1 MKQERDTFPI
11 SSENPNGLPI
21 YSGFQSVAHFGRIT
35 LYHADC
41 MDILRQTPDKFYDL
55 CICDPPYGIGAASM
69 QMGKGVGTDSR
80 TWINKA
86 WDNAAPSPEYFTEL
100 RRVSTDQ
107 IVWGANY
114 MVEHLSSSPCWL
126 IWDKMQ
132 EFSGAVFEMAWTS
145 FDTPAK
151 AFRMCRAEA
160 YTNQVKIH
168 PTQKPVALYRWL
180 LKNYAKPG
188 QRILD
193 THLGSGSIAI
203 ACDIEGYDM
212 VGLEIDADYIAGARK
227 RLADHQSQPRLFD
240 APKAEPPKQMTI
252 E

>member
-1 MKQERDTFPI
+1 MIELLHMDCMEYMR
-11 SSENPNGLPI
+11 GLP
-21 YSGFQSVAHFGRIT
+21 
-35 LYHADC
+35 
-41 MDILRQTPDKFYDL
+41 DKAFDL
-55 CICDPPYGIGAASM
+55 AIVDPPYGIGVSSKS
-69 QMGKGVGTDSR
+69 QGTYHKDGIVHKYKG
-80 TWINKA
+80 

-132 EFSGAVFEMAWTS
+132 EFDGAVFEMAWTS

-151 AFRMCRAEA
+151 AFRMSRVEA
-160 YTNQVKIH
+160 YTHQVKIH

-180 LKNYAKPG
+180 LRNYAKPG

-203 ACDIEGYDM
+203 ACDIEGFDL
-212 VGLEIDADYIAGARK
+212 VGCEIDADYIAAARK
-227 RLADHQSQPRLFD
+227 RLADHQAQPRLFD
-240 APKAEPPKQMTI
+240 APKDHGEQLPMDAA
-252 E
+252 